1 MDRIRLPKPAGH
13 SVLAF
18 SFRANRLANELARQ
32 LARGGKPG
40 TPVVWTHGD
49 SEALVQPARTRVALQ
64 PGLLLVDLVI
74 DTDQTGTADLVIALR
89 VGASARDAT
98 LVAVTE
104 ETPRGNAL
112 LAARWGAI
120 AQNEVWDA
128 LLRVGQVQL
137 RRRENTAQRVVAGLF
152 ANARSLTFLAT
163 RAVSA
168 AEIAQY
174 FQRLPPKSP
183 PIDFGKLVVPPLA
196 PTRAPRNKANAARRK
211 KRVAPKS

>member
-1 MDRIRLPKPAGH
+1 MDRIRMSKSASR
-13 SVLAF
+13 SVFAL
-18 SFRANRLANELARQ
+18 SVRASRVADELARQ
-32 LARGGKPG
+32 LARGGQPG
-40 TPVVWTHGD
+40 TPVVWTNGD
-49 SEALVQPARTRVALQ
+49 SEALVHPAKTRVALQ
-64 PGLLLVDLVI
+64 PGLLLVELVI
-74 DTDQTGTADLVIALR
+74 DTDQTGVANLVIALR
-89 VGASARDAT
+89 VGTSARDAT

-104 ETPRGNAL
+104 QAPRGNAL

-120 AQNEVWDA
+120 AQNELWDA

-137 RRRENTAQRVVAGLF
+137 RRRENTAQLAVAGLF

-168 AEIAQY
+168 AEIAEY

-196 PTRAPRNKANAARRK
+196 STRAPRNKASAARHK
-211 KRVAPKS
+211 KRATQKS